1 MNHEVV
7 LEFFH
12 SSHQA
17 IEAIVKIGL
26 TAQPLTIS
34 KEELVKSVKNQ
45 LTEVKPI
52 NISNFIEM
60 KNFTINKQLGTTDV
74 GFTKSVQLNDST
86 LFSQLLTLKFTLE
99 NSDTYGQHYWLS
111 QVEHYFNIISSN
123 LENEEYLNN
132 FNKVNFNA
140 KKMIFHLCT
149 EPSSLMSN

>member
-52 NISNFIEM
+52 NISNFIQM

-74 GFTKSVQLNDST
+74 GFTKSV
-86 LFSQLLTLKFTLE
+86 
-99 NSDTYGQHYWLS
+99 
-111 QVEHYFNIISSN
+111 
-123 LENEEYLNN
+123 
-132 FNKVNFNA
+132 
-140 KKMIFHLCT
+140 
-149 EPSSLMSN
+149 